1 MHKLLSDQV
10 LCKSI
15 QVDQNFARTTFQKEI
30 RNELARKRKKGKRK
44 KKVKKE
50 RVDNQTKGT

>member
-15 QVDQNFARTTFQKEI
+15 QVDQNFARTTFQKEL

-44 KKVKKE
+44 KKK
-50 RVDNQTKGT
+50 